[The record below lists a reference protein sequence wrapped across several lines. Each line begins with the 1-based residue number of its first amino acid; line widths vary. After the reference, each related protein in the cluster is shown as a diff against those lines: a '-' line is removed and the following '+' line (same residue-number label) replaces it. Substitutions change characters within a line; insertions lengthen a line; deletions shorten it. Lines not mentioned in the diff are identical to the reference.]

1 MGKVLYNSIDQS
13 VSLRIKKDRRRDIQK
28 SLMGYAFISPWLI
41 GFLGFIIGPMITSLY
56 LSFTNYDMLSSPRW
70 IGLSNYIKIFTND
83 PRFVMALKVTFEFV
97 LISVPLKLAFALF
110 IAMLFNGNYKG
121 TGFYRTAYYIPSI
134 IGGSVAVA
142 VMWRQIFG
150 ANGAFNGILSLFG
163 IQGMNW
169 IASLDYALW
178 TLIIL
183 VVWQFGSPM
192 LIFLAGLK
200 QIPGDLYEAAS
211 VDGANPFQKFFRIT
225 LPMLT
230 PVIFFNLVMQMIS
243 GFMAFTQSFLVTQ
256 GGPLDSTL
264 FYAVYLYEKA
274 FAQFQM
280 GYASA
285 LAWILLLIVALFTAL
300 IFRSAKSWV
309 YYESEGG
316 K

>member
-41 GFLGFIIGPMITSLY
+41 GFLGFIIGPMIASLY
-56 LSFTNYDMLSSPRW
+56 FSFTNYDMLSSPRW

-211 VDGANPFQKFFRIT
+211 VDGANPIQKFFRIT

>member
-1 MGKVLYNSIDQS
+1 MSK
-13 VSLRIKKDRRRDIQK
+13 RDIQK

-41 GFLGFIIGPMITSLY
+41 GFLGFIIGPMIASFY
-56 LSFTNYDMLSSPRW
+56 FSFTNYDMLSSPRW
-70 IGLSNYIKIFTND
+70 IGLSNYMKIFTND
-83 PRFVMALKVTFEFV
+83 PRFVTSLKVTFEFV

-110 IAMLFNGNYKG
+110 IAMLFNGSHKG

-150 ANGAFNGILSLFG
+150 ANGAFNGILSIFG

-211 VDGANPFQKFFRIT
+211 VDGANPIQKFFRIT

-300 IFRSAKSWV
+300 IFKSAKSWV